1 MESAPLFNPLSYSGL
16 FPEYAV
22 FAGIVLICL
31 IIFLLPRLAGGISL
45 WVALLSLFG
54 AFFLSDNNP
63 DALLPE
69 SLSLQSWTWVLKRY
83 FCVATSVAL
92 FAWLEWKE
100 ERPVQLSP
108 IFIAL
113 ILLATLS
120 LMILV
125 QASGL
130 WAMLLA
136 AEGFSFCAYAIAT
149 GPENTKESREGI
161 LRYFGMGA
169 LATAVSVFG
178 LSWIIGFQ
186 DIPFPGNAGFSNSF
200 AFFPVAGAVLFLAFL
215 FFKLGCF
222 PFQNWVPG
230 IFLSAPSPVA
240 GFLAAA
246 PKVAAGFA
254 CLNLVQN
261 LDINLGFPMILMA
274 LFTGLLGNLAAFQSS
289 KVKEMLAFSAIGQA
303 SFLLIPSVFSRQVSG
318 ADGHLLYFALAY
330 ATAVQAAFSACQ
342 YFENHLGDRLDN
354 DDLQGMFKNH
364 PAASLIF
371 SALLLAIVGL
381 PPFAGFTGKLLVMT
395 GLPGGSNLLPSG
407 WLYALFFIGLV
418 NTVLAAG
425 YFMRLPFAMFF
436 KTRNAGSP
444 GIRPSSASV
453 VIMLLGLAYQL
464 LAFIYPGFF
473 LPGIF

>member
-54 AFFLSDNNP
+54 AFFLSENNP
-63 DALLPE
+63 DALMPE

-92 FAWLEWKE
+92 FAWLEWKQ
-100 ERPVQLSP
+100 ERPVELSP

-113 ILLATLS
+113 LLLATLS

-125 QASGL
+125 QATGL

-136 AEGFSFCAYAIAT
+136 AEGFSFCAYALSA
-149 GPENTKESREGI
+149 GPDNTKESREGI
-161 LRYFGMGA
+161 LRYFGLGA

-178 LSWIIGFQ
+178 LSWIVGFQ
-186 DIPFPGNAGFSNSF
+186 DIVLPGNAGFSDSL

-230 IFLSAPSPVA
+230 IFLSAPSPLA

-261 LDINLGFPMILMA
+261 LDINLGFPMIIMA

-303 SFLLIPSVFSRQVSG
+303 SFLLIPSIFSRQVSG

-330 ATAVQAAFSACQ
+330 ATSVQAAFSACQ
-342 YFENHLGDRLDN
+342 YFENHLGDRLNN
-354 DDLQGMFKNH
+354 DDLQGMFKKH
-364 PAASLIF
+364 PAVALIF

-407 WLYALFFIGLV
+407 WLYGLFFLGLI

-425 YFMRLPFAMFF
+425 YFMKLPFAMFF
-436 KTRNAGSP
+436 KSSNTIGQA
-444 GIRPSSASV
+444 IRPSSASL
-453 VIMLLGLAYQL
+453 VIMVLGLAYQL
-464 LAFIYPGFF
+464 LAFVYPGFF